1 MYKYPSIQ
9 RIFTRYVNSGF
20 GRLLIQRYEVT
31 DFDVITLFGVA
42 DITYLSGGRSFF
54 LFQLLL
60 GADYEQ
66 DVESIIHVIRS
77 FESAER
83 ANIAYNVL
91 TKL

>member
-20 GRLLIQRYEVT
+20 GRCLIRRYDVT
-31 DFDVITLFGVA
+31 EFDVITLFGIA
-42 DITYLSGGRSFF
+42 DITYLSGGRSWF

-66 DVESIIHVIRS
+66 GAESIIHVVRT
-77 FESAER
+77 FDTKER
-83 ANIAYNVL
+83 AFIAYNVL